1 MLVPQCQV
9 WAWCT
14 APSVPFSGFPV
25 LCFSPQGGVF
35 LHYRGC
41 EKPGHRSRMEPPVEC
56 QNFEPGDKVSTLG
69 KLQNHK
75 SEMTVCSN
83 KK

>member
-1 MLVPQCQV
+1 M
-9 WAWCT
+9 
-14 APSVPFSGFPV
+14 
-25 LCFSPQGGVF
+25 F